1 MAASKE
7 WLCKVLIRDTS
18 KALLHGGLQ
27 MMGELLGDAFLKVL
41 GMHRKVQIPKGVG
54 EVESTD

>member
-1 MAASKE
+1 M
-7 WLCKVLIRDTS
+7 LVRDTS
-18 KALLHGGLQ
+18 KALLHAGLQ
-27 MMGELLGDAFLKVL
+27 MMGELLGDAFLKVM